1 MTKMEY
7 QKKPPPPHRGGF
19 FGGKK
24 NKKKTPREK
33 KGGWFLKKSMTAK
46 FYKLFLSVH
55 AHRVDF
61 FTVEKLMRIGE
72 KLVDCRSTDIDSLC
86 STFGLCA
93 EQLFFPA

>member
-1 MTKMEY
+1 MEY
-7 QKKPPPPHRGGF
+7 QKKPRLSTGLFWRLKNSMKKPPADKSR
-19 FGGKK
+19 
-24 NKKKTPREK
+24 
-33 KGGWFLKKSMTAK
+33 WFLKKSMTAK